1 MTEDDP
7 PKTATEIQ
15 IEELQKQLSAMQ
27 SKYEATIKEYQDANK
42 GLWAE
47 MHKVPEEEPEPEPVN
62 ESTKAFDMDKAV
74 KAFNAV
80 YGIKE
85 NKE

>member
-1 MTEDDP
+1 M
-7 PKTATEIQ
+7 EIQ
-15 IEELQKQLSAMQ
+15 IEELQNQLSAMQ

-47 MHKVPEEEPEPEPVN
+47 MHKVPEEDPEPVP
-62 ESTKAFDMDKAV
+62 EKPKGFDMDKAV
-74 KAFNAV
+74 SAFNAV

-85 NKE
+85 NSE

>member
-1 MTEDDP
+1 MTEEDP
-7 PKTATEIQ
+7 PKTAMEIQ

-47 MHKVPEEEPEPEPVN
+47 MHKVPEDPEPEPVP
-62 ESTKAFDMDKAV
+62 ETRKTFDMDKAV
-74 KAFNAV
+74 SAFNAV

-85 NKE
+85 TTE